1 MSVGMNSGWG
11 CGIGGGSME
20 EHLQEEGEGKE
31 EEGYFRYS
39 VGEVGVLG
47 RARGPQ
53 KEQRL
58 VTSVYM

>member
-1 MSVGMNSGWG
+1 MGVGV
-11 CGIGGGSME
+11 GGGME
-20 EHLQEEGEGKE
+20 EHLQEEGKGKGKKE
-31 EEGYFRYS
+31 KGYFCHS

>member
-1 MSVGMNSGWG
+1 
-11 CGIGGGSME
+11 ME
-20 EHLQEEGEGKE
+20 EHLQEEGEGKK
-31 EEGYFRYS
+31 EEGYFCYS
-39 VGEVGVLG
+39 VGEVGVFG